1 MSGGTGAAGGGRLA
15 GSGGGGGRGGVGGGG
30 GAQASAA
37 PRTAIPRGSDAPTA
51 GTRAAPAPG
60 ATTTPWREE
69 RRRLCGVALDIGNQR
84 QLPRAPDRRGDL
96 PLAPRTHCRQDRG

>member
-15 GSGGGGGRGGVGGGG
+15 GSGGGGGRGGAGGAE

-37 PRTAIPRGSDAPTA
+37 PRSATPRGADAPTA

-69 RRRLCGVALDIGNQR
+69 RRRLCGVTLDVGKQR
-84 QLPRAPDRRGDL
+84 QLPRALDRRGEL
-96 PLAPRTHCRQDRG
+96 PLMPRTHARQ